1 MATIKA
7 LEKNAEYIERFLAA
21 SCDQK
26 ARAKVLRAQV
36 ALMQKQSAADKEAAA
51 VPRQKKARVPQPS
64 SRWAHLPANAEDG
77 DYSQMAEPVSPSG
90 VDFSEDTDQE
100 SLVSDVADTYMPK
113 NWNPEN
119 IEVEEID

>member
-36 ALMQKQSAADKEAAA
+36 ALMQKQSAEQLCPDK
-51 VPRQKKARVPQPS
+51 KKARVPQPS
-64 SRWAHLPANAEDG
+64 SRWAPLPANAEDG

-100 SLVSDVADTYMPK
+100 SQVSDVADPHLP
-113 NWNPEN
+113 NNEDLIN
-119 IEVEEID
+119 IEDEDVD